1 VTPEISPIDVIL
13 DQLKI
18 IQDTNRMIEISKEM
32 SSSLMVRQYEH
43 LKKELTK
50 NLFEML
56 EKSYQITIPIVS
68 KKEAA

>member
-1 VTPEISPIDVIL
+1 MTPEISPTDAIL

-18 IQDTNRMIEISKEM
+18 IQDTNRMIEVSKEM
-32 SSSLMVRQYEH
+32 SSPLMVRQYEH

-56 EKSYQITIPIVS
+56 EKSYQITIPIAP

>member
-1 VTPEISPIDVIL
+1 MTPEISPIDAIL